1 LGRTKL
7 DNSTTNSY
15 KANKSLIAIEANKQ
29 KKIIPRNFKISF
41 IKKTYGKLQP
51 FKQQSEAPSQI
62 QIKANNIKKLPLINS
77 NSPNQINNDIN
88 IQNENKM
95 QILHKLNKKKSEV
108 FLNESI
114 KKVIFFF
121 KKKQL
126 IYDFF
131 SGETKSHK

>member
-1 LGRTKL
+1 M
-7 DNSTTNSY
+7 
-15 KANKSLIAIEANKQ
+15 
-29 KKIIPRNFKISF
+29 
-41 IKKTYGKLQP
+41 QP